1 MTPLQVE
8 LKTVSKRIGIICLV
22 ISVVVFVSGILKGNS
37 VAQMLLVAV
46 ALAVAAIPEGLPA
59 IVTVS
64 LALGVQR
71 MAKNNAIV
79 RRLSSVETLGGVSV
93 ICTDKTGTLTEN
105 RMKVRKVFIGLGTV
119 TAYDDYIERFS
130 KICDEPDVNSDSRC
144 YFDLSKTEDNKA
156 LKLLIMDS
164 VLCNDAYYLDRKD
177 GEIAGDPTEAALIEL
192 ADSFSLEKET
202 VEKRYPRIMEEP
214 FDSIRKMM
222 STINRVPEDERDNN
236 QEEHI
241 LFSKGAPEVVVAK
254 CTLMFK
260 DGIIVELTEE
270 DKKIIN
276 SNNTTLA

>member
-22 ISVVVFVSGILKGNS
+22 ISAVVFASGILKGNS

-105 RMKVRKVFIGLGTV
+105 RMMVRKVYQRPWLCS
-119 TAYDDYIERFS
+119 ADYDDYIEKFRQ
-130 KICDEPDVNSDSRC
+130 
-144 YFDLSKTEDNKA
+144 DL
-156 LKLLIMDS
+156 
-164 VLCNDAYYLDRKD
+164 
-177 GEIAGDPTEAALIEL
+177 
-192 ADSFSLEKET
+192 
-202 VEKRYPRIMEEP
+202 
-214 FDSIRKMM
+214 
-222 STINRVPEDERDNN
+222 
-236 QEEHI
+236 
-241 LFSKGAPEVVVAK
+241 
-254 CTLMFK
+254 
-260 DGIIVELTEE
+260 
-270 DKKIIN
+270 
-276 SNNTTLA
+276 